1 MFDFHPDNL
10 RQACHE
16 RQRRIFEHAKS
27 LKLARDIQDSQPQLH
42 HQLFAK
48 AGEAMIAAGTKLK
61 ERVPASNR
69 QSLVR
74 S

>member
-1 MFDFHPDNL
+1 MFDFNPDNL
-10 RQACHE
+10 RQTCRDRQE
-16 RQRRIFEHAKS
+16 RIAEHAKS
-27 LKLARDIQDSQPQLH
+27 LKLAREAQGSQPQLH

-48 AGEAMIAAGTKLK
+48 AGDAMIAAGTKLK
-61 ERVPASNR
+61 ERVPASRR